1 MKTPYILDKFDSG
14 KINAMI
20 DIIGRKSG
28 RKIPRMIETEDI
40 KKIFEMIKKEL
51 KVNINTD
58 IENTD
63 IYGLNKNF
71 QKIFEVI

>member
-1 MKTPYILDKFDSG
+1 
-14 KINAMI
+14 MI

-28 RKIPRMIETEDI
+28 RKIPRMIETGDI